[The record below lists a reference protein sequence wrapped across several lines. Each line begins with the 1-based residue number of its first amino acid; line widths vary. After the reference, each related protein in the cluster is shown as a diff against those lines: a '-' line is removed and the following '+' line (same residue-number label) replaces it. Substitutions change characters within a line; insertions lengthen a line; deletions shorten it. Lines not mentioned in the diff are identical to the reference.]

1 MTARLQQIQ
10 DALKNMVLHYL
21 DAQKID
27 IEPSFNTCLNSADTH
42 IRVIAEKRLPFLV
55 YDLMKH
61 LRVLHKIEFE
71 QPQADVSYVIQVIAS
86 ITNFS
91 HIWEQCLVERLPYTT
106 TQITLN
112 SLSELE
118 GEMETYYHIMAGY
131 NAKHTAVKQSPGS
144 KK

>member
-27 IEPSFNTCLNSADTH
+27 IEPSFNTSLNSADTH

-71 QPQADVSYVIQVIAS
+71 QPQANVAYVIQVIAS

-112 SLSELE
+112 NLSELE